1 MIKNITMKNCASYDS
16 TGVNIEYCE
25 SQEMLQVKKDEEKTL
40 STEYEKM
47 YGNKFFKRTI
57 CISKKRLPDA
67 EVKRQFGRHF
77 DGGNS

>member
-16 TGVNIEYCE
+16 TGVNNIEDCE
-25 SQEMLQVKKDEEKTL
+25 SHAMLQVKKAL

-47 YGNKFFKRTI
+47 YGNRVFKRTI
-57 CISKKRLPDA
+57 CISKKRLPEA
-67 EVKRQFGRHF
+67 EVKRQFERYF